1 MTRQANISQNLTAD
15 IPSNYSRLIAREL
28 DLTAR
33 QLPVLLRG
41 TGLGVRQFLRE
52 DGLLSATQQVLIL
65 RNALV
70 LSGQSEFGLMLG
82 KRLTPATHGAMGF
95 AASSSPNLL
104 SALQAI
110 HIFLP
115 TRVWAVFEP

>member
-28 DLTAR
+28 DLSAR

-52 DGLLSATQQVLIL
+52 DECHERRWIQ
-65 RNALV
+65 
-70 LSGQSEFGLMLG
+70 
-82 KRLTPATHGAMGF
+82 
-95 AASSSPNLL
+95 
-104 SALQAI
+104 
-110 HIFLP
+110 
-115 TRVWAVFEP
+115 FEQEQKLAG